1 VGAPRPGRPPARGAR
16 LSEAER
22 PDRALRL
29 YGRRR
34 GRKLRA
40 GQESRL
46 ATLLPSLGIAL
57 PPEGKLDPASLF
69 PFPVADI
76 WLEVGFG
83 SGEHLAAQAAAH
95 PRVGFIGCEIFR
107 NGVAA
112 LMVLV
117 EAGNLR
123 NVRVFPDDARR
134 LMAALPA
141 ASVGRAF
148 VLFPDPWP
156 KARHAARRFIG
167 RPNLDRL
174 ASLLKDG
181 AELRAASDDPGQVE
195 WILEQVSVH
204 PAFAGPAGRLE
215 DRRRRPSDWPPTR
228 YERKA
233 IDQGRQPHY
242 FTFRR
247 RPRADTGPDFA

>member
-1 VGAPRPGRPPARGAR
+1 VSEDAP
-16 LSEAER
+16 EF
-22 PDRALRL
+22 LRS

-46 ATLLPSLGIAL
+46 ATLLPALEVAL
-57 PPEGKLDPASLF
+57 PAEGRLDPASLF
-69 PFPVADI
+69 PFPIADL

-83 SGEHLAAQAAAH
+83 SGEHLAAQAAVH
-95 PRVGFIGCEIFR
+95 PEVGFIGCEIFR

-112 LMVLV
+112 LMALI
-117 EAGNLR
+117 EAGGVR
-123 NVRVFPDDARR
+123 NVRVFPEDARR

-141 ASVGRAF
+141 GSVGRAF

-174 ASLLKDG
+174 AVLLKDG
-181 AELRAASDDPGQVE
+181 AELRAASDDPGHVE
-195 WILEQVSVH
+195 WILEQASAH
-204 PAFAGPAGRLE
+204 PAFAGPAGSPE
-215 DRRRRPSDWPPTR
+215 DWRDRPSGWPPTR

-247 RPRADTGPDFA
+247 LPRADTGPDFA